1 MPRADDAAWPDDRL
15 LGAVAFAARAH
26 AGQIRKDGQ
35 TPYASH
41 AFRVC
46 FILRDLFGITDRAAL
61 AAALLHD
68 TLEDTTVD
76 FDDLSGQFGAPVA
89 RYVAAL
95 TKDSRLPEEQREA
108 AYCTGLGKAP
118 WQVKVCKLAD
128 IFDNLQDSLHLSPE
142 QQAKTQKKARRY
154 LTALQIDLVASEA
167 IAAWQ
172 KVDAFL
178 GQLSRS
184 QSTQPRKK
192 TSHR

>member
-1 MPRADDAAWPDDRL
+1 MAQADDAAWPDDKF

-26 AGQIRKDGQ
+26 AGQVRKDGQ

-76 FDDLSGQFGAPVA
+76 FDDLAGQFGAPVA

-95 TKDSRLPEEQREA
+95 TKDSRLPEEEREA
-108 AYCTGLGKAP
+108 AYCAGLSQAP

-142 QQAKTQKKARRY
+142 HLAKTQKKARRY
-154 LTALQIDLVASEA
+154 LTALQSDLVAPEA
-167 IAAWQ
+167 IAAWK

-178 GQLSRS
+178 DQLGSP

-192 TSHR
+192 TSRQ